1 MCSELYSGAEAKLQ
15 KPSAKR
21 GFTNA
26 WRLGKQRTP
35 TTTTRRHATPAT
47 NRGDQEQSR
56 RSDKTGLR
64 GRVTLWTRRHVSGL
78 EASVAGTRGR
88 EKPRRRD
95 AGRISA
101 TTCRYAWAVP
111 IPGCD
116 TVLGHPAPATLLFV
130 PKPCAGFSC
139 KPIHSWLAQQTVNGC
154 MHADLLWL
162 MSALLP
168 RVDQSLSVPPFIFNI
183 FYAETI

>member
-1 MCSELYSGAEAKLQ
+1 MVIRNPLSCCLATVNIRCSNHVLRIVLWCRSKIAKTIGQ
-15 KPSAKR
+15 KRVHERMAT
-21 GFTNA
+21 GQATHADDDDTAACNA
-26 WRLGKQRTP
+26 GDQSRSTS
-35 TTTTRRHATPAT
+35 
-47 NRGDQEQSR
+47 RGDQEQSR

-139 KPIHSWLAQQTVNGC
+139 KPIYSWLAQQTVSGC
-154 MHADLLWL
+154 M
-162 MSALLP
+162 P
-168 RVDQSLSVPPFIFNI
+168 TCFG
-183 FYAETI
+183 